1 MPPTEATNLFAT
13 PRERCLNSSSLETV
27 SMNESTCREKIG
39 RLFEF
44 IKSSSQTQ
52 FSSYNESGK
61 SERGPEEGGVCGRRE
76 LSADVLLQ

>member
-1 MPPTEATNLFAT
+1 M
-13 PRERCLNSSSLETV
+13 NSSSLETV